1 MQPEQQRHGVF
12 VIMRMLNRHFL
23 PACRQRGMTLVE
35 LMVGIAVGLFVVAG
49 ATKLLVDN
57 LINNRRLLVET
68 RVNQDLRS
76 AADLIARDLRRAG
89 YWRNSG
95 DVGIGT
101 STLNPYSAI
110 ANTTTDLTTGELTY
124 TYDRDG
130 NSATNDVDQGGF
142 RVNAGTLEML
152 NGANGWQA
160 VTDIGSMQIVAP
172 ATLTVTTKSVNLSAS
187 CPCLSALT
195 CKANSFL
202 DPDPDTGATGVN
214 YANRPQVSV
223 REYDLRLTGRAP
235 SDTNVTRSIRE
246 TVRVRNDEPSGGCP
260 T

>member
-1 MQPEQQRHGVF
+1 
-12 VIMRMLNRHFL
+12 
-23 PACRQRGMTLVE
+23 MTLVE

-57 LINNRRLLVET
+57 VINNRRMLIET

-95 DVGIGT
+95 SVVSGATIT
-101 STLNPYSAI
+101 NPYSGI

-142 RVNAGTLEML
+142 RVSTGTLEML
-152 NGANGWQA
+152 NGANGWQP
-160 VTDIGSMQIVAP
+160 VTDIGAMQIVAP

-187 CPCLSALT
+187 CPCLTTLACT
-195 CKANSFL
+195 PGSFL
-202 DPDPDTGATGVN
+202 DPDPSTGATGVN
-214 YANRPQVSV
+214 FPTRPQLTV

-235 SDTNVTRSIRE
+235 SDTSVRRSIRE
-246 TVRVRNDEPSGGCP
+246 TVRVRNDEPSGTCP